1 MENTGFARLKL
12 GDTQGALDDF
22 ATANAFRD
30 DDLTKQN
37 LALILIVSGR
47 FEDAREIL
55 RKIAPPASPGVPVNL
70 HAKDAVS
77 RCVYLLW
84 ALAIPHDEPSLRAAN
99 LRVFLKDKATSQE
112 SEITED
118 ALTNLASRAK
128 EALPKVAQ
136 PCSDISKIESVVALL
151 GIQKHPLASNP

>member
-1 MENTGFARLKL
+1 MTPLPPLMPSAMTIIKQNR
-12 GDTQGALDDF
+12 
-22 ATANAFRD
+22 AFR
-30 DDLTKQN
+30 LMSRQIRRRAGH
-37 LALILIVSGR
+37 LPWYSPPVS
-47 FEDAREIL
+47 L
-55 RKIAPPASPGVPVNL
+55 GVPANL